1 MKTSRLVAATA
12 LSFIAAIGAHA
23 ETYDGVHPLT
33 TENNSADVNAQAV
46 VAAHSPDPYAE
57 GYSAG
62 VEPALSASA
71 DRAKV
76 RAEAVAA
83 AHAPN
88 QNLRREAY
96 AGSVIPP
103 QYTAAPSATRQAGLD
118 SQPAQ

>member
-1 MKTSRLVAATA
+1 MKTSRLVAAAA

-33 TENNSADVNAQAV
+33 TENNRADVNALAV
-46 VAAHSPDPYAE
+46 IAAHSPDPYAE

-62 VEPALSASA
+62 VAPTLSASA
-71 DRAKV
+71 DRATV
-76 RAEAVAA
+76 RAGAVAA

-103 QYTAAPSATRQAGLD
+103 QYATMPSETRQAGLA
-118 SQPAQ
+118 SPPVQ

>member
-1 MKTSRLVAATA
+1 MKTSGLLAAAA
-12 LSFIAAIGAHA
+12 LSMLAAAGAHA

-33 TENNSADVNAQAV
+33 TVNSRSGVNAQAV
-46 VAAHSPDPYAE
+46 VAAHSADPYTE

-62 VEPALSASA
+62 VAPETPSLA
-71 DRAKV
+71 DSGKV
-76 RAEAVAA
+76 SAEAVAA

-103 QYTAAPSATRQAGLD
+103 QYQTAP
-118 SQPAQ
+118 